1 MDISS
6 VSSSSL
12 DDQVIQSLS
21 PSLGQAQPSTDTTSS
36 ASTFSNV
43 LQTLQSNDLISNNN
57 LAMLQALQGA
67 QTSATA
73 STASSSA
80 TGTTAN
86 ALQQLQETN
95 TESNDIYMLQSLQ
108 TNYSSSLSDLLQN
121 IQNTEDTGDNQQ
133 MLDAL
138 QAAASGS
145 NQTTSNADDVLNS
158 LLQPATDSSDDAES
172 DPILNSLV
180 PSTPD
185 TTDASSIFQDT
196 SARMTRCFRPYCK
209 PIPMA
214 GTLPVRFRPC
224 KTIKILLLQIP
235 NRLAPKFRSMGVKFN

>member
-196 SARMTRCFRPYCK
+196 S
-209 PIPMA
+209 
-214 GTLPVRFRPC
+214 GTDTSDYAASPDDAVLQA
-224 KTIKILLLQIP
+224 LLQTDTNGGDFASTLQALQNNQNTTP
-235 NRLAPKFRSMGVKFN
+235 SNTQQVSS